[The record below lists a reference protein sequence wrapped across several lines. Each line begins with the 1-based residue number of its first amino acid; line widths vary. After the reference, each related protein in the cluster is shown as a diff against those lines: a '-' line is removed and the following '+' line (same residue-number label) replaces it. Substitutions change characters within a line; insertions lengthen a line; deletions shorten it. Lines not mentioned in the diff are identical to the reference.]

1 MERGKITKDLEVS
14 NDQQRHYSCQ
24 NCLLIQVWKRIVMK
38 IRIKY
43 HLNDINNDFET
54 NLMEVAH

>member
-1 MERGKITKDLEVS
+1 MISKGIILAKIAYLSK
-14 NDQQRHYSCQ
+14 
-24 NCLLIQVWKRIVMK
+24 VWKRIVMK